1 MSLAFRARSDVTSW
15 GRVIRRPQTVAEP
28 AFSSDLTA
36 WAAADT
42 GPRLAAGL
50 LRSYGDTNL
59 FSDGRMILTPALDR
73 MITFDPATGVLR
85 AQAGLSLDEILKV
98 FAPRGWFVP
107 VTPGTRRVTLGG
119 AVANDVH
126 GKNHTR
132 AGTFGRYVQALTLL
146 RSDRGILELS
156 RDKEPGLF
164 AATVGGLGL
173 TGIIL
178 DVTLKLV
185 AITSTSLDVET
196 FPLSDLD
203 DFFALN
209 AESLALCEQAV
220 AWVDCTQRG
229 AKAGMGV
236 YTRANWSTDGEL
248 TAHVSSAKKIP
259 VETPGFLINPL
270 SLAAFNTAYRTAQ
283 LLKPRRMQAHYS
295 SFFHPL
301 DSIEEWNKLYGSA
314 GFYQYQLVV
323 PFAQGREALSE
334 ILEII
339 GRSGDGSALLVLK
352 TFGDLPP
359 EGLLSFPRP
368 GYTLALDFKNR
379 GQPMLD
385 LLARLDSVVREAGG
399 ALYPA
404 KDGRLPKAMFEA
416 GYPNFERFLTFRDP
430 ACGSDFLTRMSTD
443 A

>member
-1 MSLAFRARSDVTSW
+1 MTLAFRERTDVTSW

-28 AFSSDLTA
+28 VFSSELKT
-36 WAAADT
+36 WAASDG

-50 LRSYGDTNL
+50 RRSYGDTNL
-59 FSDGRMILTPALDR
+59 FSDGRMILTPLLDR
-73 MITFDPATGVLR
+73 MISFDPASGLLR
-85 AQAGLSLDEILKV
+85 AEAGLSLDDLLRV
-98 FAPRGWFVP
+98 VAPLGWFVP

-126 GKNHTR
+126 GKNHSR
-132 AGTFGRYVQALTLL
+132 AGTFGRHVQALTLL
-146 RSDRGILELS
+146 RSDRGVVALS
-156 RDKEPGLF
+156 RDREPELF

-178 DVTLKLV
+178 DVTLQLS
-185 AITSTSLDVET
+185 AIASTSLDVET
-196 FPLSDLD
+196 FPLGNLD

-209 AESLALCEQAV
+209 AESLALCEQTV

-236 YTRANWSTDGEL
+236 YTRANWAKHGAL
-248 TAHVSSAKKIP
+248 TAHSSGAKTVP
-259 VETPGFLINPL
+259 LETPGFLINPL
-270 SLAAFNTAYRTAQ
+270 SLALFNTAYRTAQ
-283 LLKPRRMQAHYS
+283 LLKPRRAQAHYS

-301 DSIEEWNKLYGSA
+301 DSIEEWNKLYGAA

-323 PFAQGREALSE
+323 PFADGRTVLGEVLD
-334 ILEII
+334 II
-339 GRSGDGSALLVLK
+339 GRSGDGSALMVLK
-352 TFGDLPP
+352 TFGDLPA

-385 LLARLDSVVREAGG
+385 LLGRLDSVVREAGG
-399 ALYPA
+399 TLYPA
-404 KDGRLPKAMFEA
+404 KDGRLPRAMFEA
-416 GYPNFERFLTFRDP
+416 GYPQFERFLTFRDP
-430 ACGSDFLTRMSTD
+430 ACGSDFLTRMST
-443 A
+443 